1 MRFGHMDPM
10 QRRTALLSL
19 AALLA
24 APSALAQTDEL
35 RPRTPA
41 ASGSDPVDLGGPDR
55 DQTLARANASL
66 NALQRLQGRFTQTS
80 PSRSVSTGAFYMQRP
95 GKVRFEY
102 DPPATLLIICDGS
115 VVSMRNSA
123 MRTTDRTPLRSTPL
137 NLILRSQIDLARDS
151 RVTRVARW
159 GEWTLISAVD
169 RTGQVDGR
177 ITLFFFGDNFE
188 LRCWDVVDVTGSRT
202 RVMLSEV
209 TQPASLD
216 PALFRLDDIV
226 SRGHGR
232 N

>member
-1 MRFGHMDPM
+1 MDTM

-19 AALLA
+19 AAFVV
-24 APSALAQTDEL
+24 APGALAQTDNL
-35 RPRTPA
+35 RPRTPTPTAAA
-41 ASGSDPVDLGGPDR
+41 ASAEPVDLSGALR
-55 DQTLARANASL
+55 DQAIARANSAL

-80 PSRSVSTGAFYMQRP
+80 PNRTVSTGAFYLQRP

-102 DPPATLLIICDGS
+102 DPPATLLIISDGS

-137 NLILRSQIDLARDS
+137 NMILKSQIDLSHDA

-159 GEWTLISAVD
+159 AQWTLVSVTD
-169 RTGQVDGR
+169 PQGHVDGR
-177 ITLFFFGDNFE
+177 LTLFFFGDNFE
-188 LRCWDVVDVTGSRT
+188 LRCWDVTDVTGSRT
-202 RVMLSEV
+202 RVMLSDV

-216 PALFRLDDIV
+216 PALFRQEDMV

>member
-1 MRFGHMDPM
+1 M
-10 QRRTALLSL
+10 SL
-19 AALLA
+19 AALLV
-24 APSALAQTDEL
+24 APTAHAQSDDL

-41 ASGSDPVDLGGPDR
+41 AAAASSDPVDLSGADR
-55 DQTLARANASL
+55 DQALAKANTAL

-80 PSRSVSTGAFYMQRP
+80 PNHSVSTGAFYLQRP

-102 DPPATLLIICDGS
+102 DPPATLLIISDGS

-137 NLILRSQIDLARDS
+137 NMILKSQVDLTRDAH
-151 RVTRVARW
+151 VTRVARW
-159 GEWTLISAVD
+159 GQWTLISVTDPA
-169 RTGQVDGR
+169 GHVDGR
-177 ITLFFFGDNFE
+177 LTLFFFGDNFD
-188 LRCWDVVDVTGSRT
+188 LRCWDVTDVTGSRT
-202 RVMLSEV
+202 RVMLSDV

-216 PALFRLDDIV
+216 SALFRLDDMI